1 MVAMRDIQVFAER
14 VAAEFHPER
23 IILFGSYA
31 RDEATPDSDVDLL
44 VVMPFR
50 GKGFRQATKIRL
62 RIHAPFPIDLLC
74 RTPAKVRRRLAM
86 GDRFMQEILER
97 GRLLYEGHLNT

>member
-1 MVAMRDIQVFAER
+1 MVAMRDIQAFAER

-31 RDEATPDSDVDLL
+31 RGEATPDSDVDML
-44 VVMPFR
+44 VIMPFR

-62 RIHAPFPIDLLC
+62 RVDATFPMDLLC
-74 RTPAKVRRRLAM
+74 RRPAEVRKRLAM
-86 GDRFMQEILER
+86 GDNFMREILDQ
-97 GRLLYEGHLNT
+97 GRLLYEGHHG